1 MIGRNERGSRLGL
14 LAKHK
19 KEWKRM
25 GVIYLV
31 GSVEKEVLK
40 KLMSWWFENY
50 WMEMVRSLQIRQGFL
65 Y

>member
-1 MIGRNERGSRLGL
+1 MIGRNEMENRLGL

-25 GVIYLV
+25 GVDYLV
-31 GSVEKEVLK
+31 GSVEKGVLK
-40 KLMSWWFENY
+40 KLRSWFENY
-50 WMEMVRSLQIRQGFL
+50 WMEMVRSLQIRQGVL

>member
-1 MIGRNERGSRLGL
+1 MIGRNEIENRLGL

-25 GVIYLV
+25 GVDNLV
-31 GSVEKEVLK
+31 GSVEKGVLK
-40 KLMSWWFENY
+40 KLRSWFGNY
-50 WMEMVRSLQIRQGFL
+50 WMEMVRSLQICQGFL

>member
-1 MIGRNERGSRLGL
+1 MIGRNEMENRLGL

-25 GVIYLV
+25 GVDYLV
-31 GSVEKEVLK
+31 GLVEKGVLK
-40 KLMSWWFENY
+40 KLRSWFENY